1 MDKQKAKQSHNEYMR
16 KWRQANAERLKEQRL
31 RKMREEALAGLESV
45 EQIGQ
50 NVYVFKTKDG
60 CQYVIGGDKQ

>member
-1 MDKQKAKQSHNEYMR
+1 MR

-31 RKMREEALAGLESV
+31 QKMIDEAVADLESV